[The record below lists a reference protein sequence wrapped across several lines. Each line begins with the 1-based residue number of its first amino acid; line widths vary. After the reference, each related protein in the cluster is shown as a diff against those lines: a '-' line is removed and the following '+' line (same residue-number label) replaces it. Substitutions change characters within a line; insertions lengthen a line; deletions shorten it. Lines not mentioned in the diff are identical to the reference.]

1 MPTAVPAAAETTDD
15 PLPWSSAWQRAA
27 FGPGGFYS
35 TGAGARMWP
44 HRFFRTSVH
53 VGAVFHAALATLLV
67 DVDVRLDHP
76 DVLDLVDS
84 GAGRGELL
92 PGLLDALPRDV
103 AARVRAVAVDV
114 HAPPDDLDP
123 RVRWVVGAAPD
134 AVPRGIR
141 GLVVANE
148 WLDDVPL
155 DVVQLDDDLTPRLVL
170 VTRDGTETLG
180 PRLDDD
186 EAWAARGLD
195 AVRARDWVERWW
207 PLTPEASA
215 YPGDRAEIGVTRDD
229 AWREVVARVDA
240 GTALAIDYG
249 HHREQ
254 HRRAS
259 LTGYRLAGRVSAPV
273 PDGSINLT
281 AHVAVD
287 SVAEAVGVRKAIRR
301 QRESLQALGVSAT
314 LPASSLAA
322 HDPSAYADAL
332 QAASDSAELLDP
344 SGLGAFV
351 WVRVDR

>member
-1 MPTAVPAAAETTDD
+1 MPTAPETADEAV
-15 PLPWSSAWQRAA
+15 PWSLAWQRAA

-35 TGAGARMWP
+35 AGAGARMWP

-53 VGAVFHAALATLLV
+53 VGAVFHRAIATLLA
-67 DVDVRLDHP
+67 DVDERLGRP
-76 DVLDLVDS
+76 DVLDLVDV

-92 PGLLDALPRDV
+92 PGVLDALPVDV

-114 HAPPDDLDP
+114 HPAPDDLDP
-123 RVRWVVGAAPD
+123 RVVWVVGAAPD

-155 DVVQLDDDLTPRLVL
+155 DVVQLDDDLVARLVL

-180 PRLDDD
+180 PRLGDD
-186 EAWAARGLD
+186 AGWAARDLD
-195 AVRARDWVERWW
+195 AARARDWIGRWW
-207 PLTPEASA
+207 PLTREASA
-215 YPGDRAEIGVTRDD
+215 CAGDRAEIGLTRDD
-229 AWREVVARVDA
+229 AWREVVARLDA

-249 HHREQ
+249 HHLEH

-259 LTGYRLAGRVSAPV
+259 LTGYYLAGRVTAPV
-273 PDGSINLT
+273 PDGRANLT

-287 SVAEAVGVRKAIRR
+287 SVAEALGVRTAIRR
-301 QRESLQALGVSAT
+301 QHEALRALGVSAA
-314 LPASSLAA
+314 LPPSSLAV

-332 QAASDSAELLDP
+332 QAASDAAELLDP
-344 SGLGAFV
+344 SGLGAFA
-351 WVRVDR
+351 WIRLDR